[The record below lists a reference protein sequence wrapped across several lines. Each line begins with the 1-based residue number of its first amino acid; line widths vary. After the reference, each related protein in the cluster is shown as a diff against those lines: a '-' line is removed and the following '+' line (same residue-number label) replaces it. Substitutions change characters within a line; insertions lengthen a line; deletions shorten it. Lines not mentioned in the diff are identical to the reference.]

1 MDQKVDHYT
10 YTLCFTQIVQIRN
23 NLKPRAVKSFTT
35 EEAKA
40 QLRIVTAT
48 GVPAFLCQ
56 TLGTETFAAPVMR
69 KLTQEI
75 RKWMQPAS
83 VYE

>member
-40 QLRIVTAT
+40 QLRIVAAT
-48 GVPAFLCQ
+48 GVPAEAQ
-56 TLGTETFAAPVMR
+56 
-69 KLTQEI
+69 K
-75 RKWMQPAS
+75 
-83 VYE
+83 